1 MKRLLDSSDSSD
13 SSVLGNTKP
22 TRIRS
27 RKWVFTLNNPLDDT
41 VTHLTQEFAKFNVK
55 YIFSLEKGEKG
66 TPHLQGYLEFPNQV
80 SFYTV
85 QDICPG
91 WHLEKARGTPEQNIA
106 YCSKESTHLA
116 GPWIKGLFV
125 PPPLKILKREE
136 LSLWQAEIESM
147 LLQEPDGRTI
157 YWLFEPLGK
166 FGKTDFIKYMVFTY
180 PQVQFCTAF
189 KSADLVTIASK
200 EKTIYLFDV
209 PRVVEGFLPWTG
221 IEQLK
226 NGLLSDG
233 KLKKQ
238 VINLLMNP
246 PQIAFFAN
254 WLPPGDKLSADR
266 LKIINLRDLQDEIET
281 LKFYQG

>member
-1 MKRLLDSSDSSD
+1 MKRTFRDSVESD
-13 SSVLGNTKP
+13 SSVSSVSNALGNTKP
-22 TRIRS
+22 KRLRS
-27 RKWVFTLNNPLDDT
+27 RKWIFVVYDT
-41 VTHLTQEFAKFNVK
+41 EEVMSHVSQELAVLEAKYV
-55 YIFSLEKGEKG
+55 YSLEQCPDTGNL
-66 TPHLQGYLEFPNQV
+66 HYQGYMEFPNQI
-80 SFYTV
+80 SNTTLKE
-85 QDICPG
+85 IHNS
-91 WHLEKARGTPEQNIA
+91 WHIEPARGSYERNIE
-106 YCSKESTHLA
+106 YCSKNYTHIA
-116 GPWIKGLFV
+116 GPWTRGIFI
-125 PPPLKILKREE
+125 PPPLKILQKSE

-147 LLQEPDGRTI
+147 LLQEPDGRTV

-189 KSADLVTIASK
+189 KSADLVTLASK

-226 NGLLSDG
+226 NGLISDG

-238 VINLLMNP
+238 VINTLMNP

-254 WLPPGDKLSADR
+254 WLPPGDKLSA
-266 LKIINLRDLQDEIET
+266 KKAI
-281 LKFYQG
+281 